1 MQGAEAGRCY
11 RMPSKEA
18 AETRPWSTAQK
29 GRSLQAASGAT
40 QSGNLHQL
48 SSHSWHL
55 LLLVPTRPIPRLF
68 RKRNPCLQISDGQG
82 LSFEITLEH
91 KCNADVLLK
100 LKDAHND
107 ILENNFGTHGL
118 KEE

>member
-91 KCNADVLLK
+91 KCNTDVLLK